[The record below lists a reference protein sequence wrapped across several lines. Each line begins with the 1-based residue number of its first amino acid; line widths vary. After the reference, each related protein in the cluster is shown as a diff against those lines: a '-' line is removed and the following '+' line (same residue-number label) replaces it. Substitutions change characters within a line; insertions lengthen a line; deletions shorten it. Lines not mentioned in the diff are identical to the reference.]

1 MNFSHHIYVYWQN
14 TILLVCRNR
23 GIRYDGILVVVW
35 GGTNGEIIYV
45 LPFEKNSGKML
56 GCLSSFPHI
65 QFFFVLVLITRS
77 SRERKFDSSDEV
89 RQYVW
94 VLEQVNIMNLVRCL
108 FWIAICFLWRD
119 KNICLATIRLYFASL
134 THAIRTYIVKYSDKR
149 IVAFL
154 FSVFLLFFFHYYFSC
169 SIIFVV

>member
-1 MNFSHHIYVYWQN
+1 M
-14 TILLVCRNR
+14 
-23 GIRYDGILVVVW
+23 VW
-35 GGTNGEIIYV
+35 GGTNGEIIDV

-94 VLEQVNIMNLVRCL
+94 VLRAGKHNEFSTMLVLDSNL
-108 FWIAICFLWRD
+108 FLM
-119 KNICLATIRLYFASL
+119 T
-134 THAIRTYIVKYSDKR
+134 
-149 IVAFL
+149 
-154 FSVFLLFFFHYYFSC
+154 
-169 SIIFVV
+169 